1 MRLRFRHVVNEY
13 SPLNKVHASICSYLP
28 NILVPMVKKIY
39 FIFSKK
45 AFLVFWKRF
54 LAPNLKKNSYISEGN
69 FKVRS
74 LIKIKHLNQF
84 FKVNFHLN

>member
-1 MRLRFRHVVNEY
+1 MPAYAVTCLIFL
-13 SPLNKVHASICSYLP
+13 SQWSKKF
-28 NILVPMVKKIY
+28 IL
-39 FIFSKK
+39 FSRKK